1 MEGMNREQRLQTE
14 LAEIEGA
21 LAEGSIDENGAEAL
35 RAGAMAT
42 YDQGSWTWW
51 KLLGAF
57 LGVVLALFVVLTVIA
72 MVVP

>member
-1 MEGMNREQRLQTE
+1 MVGMNREQHLQTE

-42 YDQGSWTWW
+42 YDQGSLTWW

-57 LGVVLALFVVLTVIA
+57 LGMVMVLLLVLTVIA
-72 MVVP
+72 MVVR